1 MSRTL
6 AILLAA
12 SVLFIIAGCSD
23 NKITNPVNQPP
34 VITALSVNPE
44 QADLGDLVTVS
55 SVAHD
60 PEGGRL
66 DYGWSTTFGYF
77 IGSGATVTFNTSY
90 CCVVGLNEIALT
102 VTDTKGDSSQRK
114 IWVYI
119 EK

>member
-1 MSRTL
+1 MSRTF

-12 SVLFIIAGCSD
+12 LVLFIIAGCSG

-44 QADLGDLVTVS
+44 QANLEDLVTVS

-60 PEGGRL
+60 PDGGAL
-66 DYGWSTTFGYF
+66 SYHWSATFGYF
-77 IGSGATVTFNTSY
+77 TGTGPRVDFHTEG
-90 CCVVGLNEIALT
+90 CCLGLNEITLT

-114 IWVYI
+114 IWVNI